1 MFSHFEEIAKLQV
14 KVTDTLDD
22 VLVRLGEKLCSC
34 LHVERVNIWVFKNNP
49 SRLECIGNVDRKQK
63 TFSKGEILTET
74 QIPTY
79 FSHLA
84 SDQTIK
90 IKNVYTSMVSA
101 ELKDTYCVDHHIF
114 SIMDIPVRIEG
125 ILAGVICF
133 EDCKAERN
141 WTDDEENFALAVSQ
155 IVSLSIEN
163 EKRKKLQKK
172 LEKALEEKNTLF
184 VEMHHRLKNNLTMLV
199 SLLRL
204 QTRNISEIKTQEVL
218 QNFEKQIL
226 SISKLH
232 EQLYVSENFL
242 KVNLKHYFN
251 ELLNNF
257 KDVISGEEQINSKLE
272 DVLIDAQYAVTI
284 GLIVNE
290 ILNNAIKYGR
300 VDKRNLE
307 INCSLNSKNGF
318 IHFMISDNG
327 PGFELEK
334 QKSNSFGLSLIDDLT
349 EQLNATIDFDS
360 SSNGTCYSFQFQN

>member
-1 MFSHFEEIAKLQV
+1 
-14 KVTDTLDD
+14 
-22 VLVRLGEKLCSC
+22 
-34 LHVERVNIWVFKNNP
+34 
-49 SRLECIGNVDRKQK
+49 
-63 TFSKGEILTET
+63 
-74 QIPTY
+74 
-79 FSHLA
+79 
-84 SDQTIK
+84 
-90 IKNVYTSMVSA
+90 
-101 ELKDTYCVDHHIF
+101 
-114 SIMDIPVRIEG
+114 
-125 ILAGVICF
+125 
-133 EDCKAERN
+133 
-141 WTDDEENFALAVSQ
+141 
-155 IVSLSIEN
+155 
-163 EKRKKLQKK
+163 
-172 LEKALEEKNTLF
+172 
-184 VEMHHRLKNNLTMLV
+184 
-199 SLLRL
+199 
-204 QTRNISEIKTQEVL
+204 
-218 QNFEKQIL
+218 
-226 SISKLH
+226 
-232 EQLYVSENFL
+232 L